1 MKIHIAQVTPEGIN
15 LEEGVSAS
23 QLQLETDTVKF
34 WGPVNIKAAVSKIS
48 NVVSVDLVL
57 SGLILLVCSRCLNE
71 FKVELKKRLKL
82 NYPVDKSQQVI
93 DLDPDI
99 RGEIILDYPIQ
110 SLCTVNCNGLCP
122 ECGKNLNEGSCSCA
136 IT

>member
-15 LEEGVSAS
+15 LEEDVFAS
-23 QLQLETDTVKF
+23 DLELEADTVKF
-34 WGPVNIKAAVSKIS
+34 SGAVNIKAAVSKIS

-57 SGLILLVCSRCLNE
+57 NGLILLVCSRCLNE
-71 FKVELKKRLKL
+71 FKTELKKRLKL

-93 DLDPDI
+93 DLNPDI

-110 SLCTVNCNGLCP
+110 PLCTVNCKGLCP

-136 IT
+136 TA